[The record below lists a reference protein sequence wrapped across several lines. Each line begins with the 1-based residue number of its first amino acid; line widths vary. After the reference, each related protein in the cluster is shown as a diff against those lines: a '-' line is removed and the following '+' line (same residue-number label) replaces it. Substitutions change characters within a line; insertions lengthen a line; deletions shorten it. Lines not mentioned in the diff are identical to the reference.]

1 MHNNITKKIVSIV
14 TLLTVSVWLAGPS
27 VAQGATI
34 DELLAQIALLQAQ
47 LVQLQAQ
54 VAQQQTGG
62 TGAAPAACSGV
73 SFGSNLSVG
82 ASGSSVK
89 CLQALL
95 NQSSGTQVASSGAG
109 SPGNET
115 TFFGPLT
122 KTAVVKFQEKYAS
135 EVLTP
140 IGLSAGTGFVG
151 PATRAKLNALLVSAP
166 AEEEEEEEEVPTA
179 GENSVGL
186 AADSP
191 AAASVAK
198 GAQDVIFAKLNFC
211 A

>member
-1 MHNNITKKIVSIV
+1 MSHIAKKITAVVI
-14 TLLTVSVWLAGPS
+14 TLTVSVWLAGPS

-54 VAQQQTGG
+54 VSQQQTGG

-135 EVLTP
+135 EILTP
-140 IGLSAGTGFVG
+140 SGLTAGTGFFG
-151 PATRAKLNALLVSAP
+151 TATRA
-166 AEEEEEEEEVPTA
+166 
-179 GENSVGL
+179 
-186 AADSP
+186 
-191 AAASVAK
+191 
-198 GAQDVIFAKLNFC
+198 
-211 A
+211 